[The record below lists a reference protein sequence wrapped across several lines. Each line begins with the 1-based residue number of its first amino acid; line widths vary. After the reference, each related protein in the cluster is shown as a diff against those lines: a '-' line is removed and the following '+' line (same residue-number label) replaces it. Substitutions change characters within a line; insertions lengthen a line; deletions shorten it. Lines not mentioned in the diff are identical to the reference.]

1 MYLLKP
7 VALSVSEPV
16 RVYSHSTMYLLKPDT
31 FEETHSGNIFTFHH
45 VSIKTSTIKKQYFT
59 MLSHPL
65 FVDLASII
73 GLHILFLNSIFLFS
87 IFFPLSTG
95 GRFYNIYGRQF
106 QIKKLALSSSLP
118 QNSLFNHFSCLLL
131 NIITESNS

>member
-7 VALSVSEPV
+7 SIFKKSD
-16 RVYSHSTMYLLKPDT
+16 TLK
-31 FEETHSGNIFTFHH
+31 SSFTFHH